1 MLSGQCI
8 WDKKVVSMSWPEVR
22 EISLVLGRMK
32 MRGKGQSLFL
42 FVCLSVLCLSPSSKA
57 QQFTVGDGNSQI
69 NNSFFGNLNP
79 GSSITFQGN
88 LTVTGAGLSGA
99 AVDID
104 PEVSGLTLTFE
115 ASSST
120 TSTDSSGV
128 FTAAVDGL
136 LENKGTI
143 SGSLAGVE
151 IEGSLDGTIR
161 NNGTI
166 FGISEGI
173 FIDDVAGNIVN
184 NGSIRGLGIGVYVF
198 TELTGDIFNCG
209 IIEANVV
216 GIDAVSFSGTIR
228 NHGGRITGAEGNF
241 SIRLLGAPSTVIL
254 SGPSHIEGPISFARG
269 PEGAVFDG
277 QILRFENMRGINAAK
292 QAELATL
299 DSTDPATGSII
310 LFGETIA
317 WENVSDLQADAASL
331 DSYESLISGAGLEG
345 YAIALDNVQGL
356 SDEFREFSKALNDA
370 DASSLNE
377 IVANSSG
384 QNLTNSVRDFARQQD
399 VNFFHLFAN
408 QFSSLRGEVA
418 GQSHSNQSAI
428 QRAGFLTRE
437 VQAGMVVAETSEEEN
452 LWMTSYFGA
461 SEQNA
466 NGMRADSESTNVSLL
481 FGGGSD
487 LSNGWYLGGFGGYA
501 RSDGRVDGFG
511 SALET
516 NGGWIGLNAQR
527 RSGDVF
533 ANVVGA
539 LGIQDLDSIRRD
551 AFGNEMRGDTESFGG
566 FIYGQAGRDYFIGA
580 DDRGARITPYLGF
593 TMTFQSLS
601 EFVEEGSL
609 GTALR
614 FDDESIAE
622 FQTVLGV
629 SLTGYRQLPSGWIRP
644 RAELAWWHSF
654 AGSSG
659 SLVGL
664 AATGILPEFSVTSPT
679 ASDDRAVVQV
689 GLEFGSDRL
698 AGWTFEAGYFGV
710 FGSDDYT
717 SHGATLG
724 ARFNF

>member
-1 MLSGQCI
+1 MG
-8 WDKKVVSMSWPEVR
+8 
-22 EISLVLGRMK
+22 
-32 MRGKGQSLFL
+32 GKGQSLSL

-104 PEVSGLTLTFE
+104 PEVSGLTLSFE
-115 ASSST
+115 SSSST

-128 FTAAVDGL
+128 FTAALDGL
-136 LENKGTI
+136 LENEGII
-143 SGSLAGVE
+143 SGTLAGVE

-166 FGISEGI
+166 SGVSEGI

-184 NGSIRGLGIGVYVF
+184 NGSITSRGIGVYVL

-209 IIEANVV
+209 IIEGTDIA
-216 GIDAVSFSGTIR
+216 GIDAVSSSGTIR
-228 NHGGRITGAEGNF
+228 NHGGRITGESF

-254 SGPSHIEGPISFARG
+254 SGPTHIQGLISFARG

-299 DSTDPATGSII
+299 ASEDPATGSIT
-310 LFGETIA
+310 LFGETIS

-331 DSYESLISGAGLEG
+331 DSYESLISGAGLGG

-377 IVANSSG
+377 IAANSSG

-399 VNFFHLFAN
+399 VNFFHLFSN
-408 QFSSLRGEVA
+408 QFSSLRGKVA
-418 GQSHSNQSAI
+418 GQLPSNQSAI
-428 QRAGFLTRE
+428 RRAGFLTRE
-437 VQAGMVVAETSEEEN
+437 VQAGMVVAETSEEVN
-452 LWMTSYFGA
+452 LWMTSYFGE

-466 NGMRADSESTNVSLL
+466 NGLRADSESTNVSLL

-539 LGIQDLDSIRRD
+539 LGIQDFDSIRRD

-580 DDRGARITPYLGF
+580 DERGARITPYLGF

-601 EFVEEGSL
+601 EFVEEGSA

-614 FDDESIAE
+614 FDDESITE

-654 AGSSG
+654 AGSSS
-659 SLVGL
+659 SLGGL
-664 AATGILPEFSVTSPT
+664 ATTGILPEFSVTSPT

-689 GLEFGSDRL
+689 GLEFGNDRL

>member
-1 MLSGQCI
+1 MG
-8 WDKKVVSMSWPEVR
+8 
-22 EISLVLGRMK
+22 
-32 MRGKGQSLFL
+32 GKGQFLSLL
-42 FVCLSVLCLSPSSKA
+42 VCLLVLCLSPTSKA

-104 PEVSGLTLTFE
+104 PEVSGLTLSFE
-115 ASSST
+115 SSSST
-120 TSTDSSGV
+120 TSTDSSAV
-128 FTAAVDGL
+128 FTAALDGL
-136 LENKGTI
+136 LENEGII
-143 SGSLAGVE
+143 SGTLAGVE

-166 FGISEGI
+166 SGASEGI

-184 NGSIRGLGIGVYVF
+184 NGSITSRGIGVYVL

-209 IIEANVV
+209 IIEGTDIA
-216 GIDAVSFSGTIR
+216 GIDAVSSSGTIR
-228 NHGGRITGAEGNF
+228 NHGGRITGESF

-254 SGPSHIEGPISFARG
+254 SGPSHIQGLISFARG

-299 DSTDPATGSII
+299 ASEDPATGSIT
-310 LFGETIA
+310 LFGETIS

-331 DSYESLISGAGLEG
+331 DSYESLISGAGLGG

-377 IVANSSG
+377 IAANSSG

-399 VNFFHLFAN
+399 VNFFHLFSN
-408 QFSSLRGEVA
+408 QFSSLRGKVA
-418 GQSHSNQSAI
+418 GQLPSNQSAI

-452 LWMTSYFGA
+452 LWMTSYFGE

-466 NGMRADSESTNVSLL
+466 NGLRADSESTNVSLL

-539 LGIQDLDSIRRD
+539 LGIQDFDSIRRD

-580 DDRGARITPYLGF
+580 DERGARITPYLGF

-601 EFVEEGSL
+601 EFVEEGSA

-654 AGSSG
+654 AGSSSS
-659 SLVGL
+659 SLGGL
-664 AATGILPEFSVTSPT
+664 ATTGILPEFSVTSPT

-689 GLEFGSDRL
+689 GLEFGNDRL